1 MAKTAASL
9 AVGDELP
16 TVVKVMSQEKMDSFE
31 SFYGS
36 AVSEEPADDKPVN
49 IHTDAAMA
57 EAAGLSSQIA
67 SGQMSFSYIH
77 EMLARFFGD
86 AFIRGGSLKVSF
98 ISPTYAGDVVTAR
111 GIVKEK
117 TREGNATQLTLE
129 VWTENPAGKK
139 TTPGTATVVLPR
151 RR

>member
-1 MAKTAASL
+1 MAKSAAAL

-36 AVSEEPADDKPVN
+36 AVSEESVDDRPVN

-111 GIVKEK
+111 GVVQEK
-117 TREGNATQLTLE
+117 TQQGNATQLTIE
-129 VWTENPAGKK
+129 VWTEKQGGGK
-139 TTPGTATVVLPR
+139 TAVGTANVTLPKP
-151 RR
+151 